1 MWGIFMD
8 ILKVKE
14 IEEKII
20 NENIKKSDICSLFI
34 GKIDDELL
42 KELKLVSDESSL
54 INKYLNSFLS
64 DKSLYSEDEIKS
76 KYGDAFGNILFSYAI
91 IKDKID
97 VNNIDFSSDDFK
109 SLNSTSLFFN
119 ELSTLIFMLLA
130 SFISFT
136 KSHR

>member
-1 MWGIFMD
+1 MD

-64 DKSLYSEDEIKS
+64 VKNTDEIVKDS
-76 KYGDAFGNILFSYAI
+76 SSWGNFAELPYV
-91 IKDKID
+91 KDP
-97 VNNIDFSSDDFK
+97 
-109 SLNSTSLFFN
+109 
-119 ELSTLIFMLLA
+119 
-130 SFISFT
+130 
-136 KSHR
+136 